1 MEEEEIIVIKF
12 DILFLIYRDVVTQ
25 KEEKNIT
32 F

>member
-32 F
+32 L